1 MKDIHDRYHRI
12 LTEGG
17 ASPALFQAL
26 SELREAGDT
35 AAILRGCSEAL
46 SRFPGDIRILQL
58 MAEVCLEN
66 GRLSLAE
73 SQIEKATEKIED
85 LIPAY
90 RLKAEIHLRGGRT
103 DDARKALRVFLAH
116 RPEDPEALALL
127 EELRRV
133 ATPPALAPLTEA
145 WPEAASMPRPEAE
158 SMPRPGPDAPSAT
171 GIATPT
177 LAEVYFGQGQLQEAA
192 ATYEQYLSRNPQAER
207 CRERLEEIQAMI
219 SHPPLEESEARP
231 DPARVKRE
239 KMVNVLETWR
249 SRIREGS
256 P

>member
-35 AAILRGCSEAL
+35 AAVLRGCSEAL

-66 GRLSLAE
+66 GCLSLAE

-90 RLKAEIHLRGGRT
+90 RLKAEIYLRGGRT

-127 EELRRV
+127 EELQRV
-133 ATPPALAPLTEA
+133 ATPPAPAPLTEA
-145 WPEAASMPRPEAE
+145 GPEAA
-158 SMPRPGPDAPSAT
+158 SMPRPGPDAPSAP

-177 LAEVYFGQGQLQEAA
+177 LAEVYFSQGQLQEAA

-219 SHPPLEESEARP
+219 SPPPLEESEVRT

-239 KMVNVLETWR
+239 KMLNVLETWR

>member
-17 ASPALFQAL
+17 APPALFQAL

-35 AAILRGCSEAL
+35 AAVLRGCSEAL

-58 MAEVCLEN
+58 MAEVCLED

-90 RLKAEIHLRGGRT
+90 RLKAEIHLRGGRP

-127 EELRRV
+127 ENLQRV
-133 ATPPALAPLTEA
+133 ATPPAPAPLTEA
-145 WPEAASMPRPEAE
+145 GPEAE
-158 SMPRPGPDAPSAT
+158 SMPGPDAPSAP

-177 LAEVYFGQGQLQEAA
+177 LAEVYFGQGQFQEAA
-192 ATYEQYLSRNPQAER
+192 ATYERYLSRNPQAER
-207 CRERLEEIQAMI
+207 CRQRLEEIQAMI
-219 SHPPLEESEARP
+219 SPPPLEESEARP